1 MNPKFF
7 RKPSDLRAWFEK
19 YHGTKKELLVGYYK
33 TATGKPSVTWS
44 QSVDEALCFGWIDGV
59 RRSLGE
65 ESYCIRFTPRKANSI
80 WSRVNIAK
88 VKALIKQGHMRPA
101 GVAAY
106 DKRDE
111 KRSEVYSFEQKV
123 PAQLNAK
130 FLQEFK
136 RNKTAWK
143 LFDEMT
149 PSYRKAAIH
158 WVMSAKQDATQLRR
172 LAMLIKESGAGNRVP
187 PLRWQPAKKK

>member
-1 MNPKFF
+1 MKPKFF
-7 RKPSDLRAWFEK
+7 RKQSDLRDWFQK

-59 RRSLGE
+59 RHSLGD
-65 ESYCIRFTPRKANSI
+65 ESYCNRFTPRKASSI
-80 WSRVNIAK
+80 WSRINIAK
-88 VKALIKQGHMRPA
+88 AKALIKQGRMRPA
-101 GVAAY
+101 GLAAFK
-106 DKRDE
+106 KRDD

-123 PAQLNAK
+123 PTQLNAK

-136 RNKTAWK
+136 RNKSAWK
-143 LFDEMT
+143 HFSEMT

-158 WVMSAKQDATQLRR
+158 WVMSAKQDVTQLRR
-172 LAMLIKESGAGNRVP
+172 LATLIKESSAGNKVP
-187 PLRWQPAKKK
+187 PLRWASGKKK